1 MQRYFYR
8 WKELAHQTS
17 VRQRGRKRR
26 ARGRAA
32 NNQQQLVW
40 TPVQYRP
47 SSSMISEKTLLAQA
61 IEAKNLIYQP
71 VPLIKIF
78 KGPVQQAFLEA
89 KVPKGRWG
97 LFAVS
102 SDTRSDYWWQ
112 NKFGLYNGED
122 TNTGLVL
129 EKTSNRLTFTAFPR
143 AVTPDLFLDVG
154 CVIFGCSAD
163 FSLSNEER
171 FKKDRENLHQTMEHI
186 CERSRYPNVALLV
199 ICYRSPLDT
208 TGLSFNDFDLGRCA
222 RKGRLDRI
230 QAV

>member
-1 MQRYFYR
+1 MERYFYR
-8 WKELAHQTS
+8 WKELAHQSS
-17 VRQRGRKRR
+17 VRRRGRKRR
-26 ARGRAA
+26 ARVRTAY
-32 NNQQQLVW
+32 NQQELVW

-47 SSSMISEKTLLAQA
+47 GPGMTGEEALAQA
-61 IEAKNLIYQP
+61 VEAKNLIYQP

-89 KVPKGRWG
+89 KVPKCRWA

-102 SDTRSDYWWQ
+102 SDARSDYWWQ

-122 TNTGLVL
+122 TNIGLVL
-129 EKTSNRLTFTAFPR
+129 KKTSNGLTFTAFPR
-143 AVTPDLFLDVG
+143 ATTPDLFLDVG
-154 CVIFGCSAD
+154 CVVFGCSVD

-171 FKKDRENLHQTMEHI
+171 FKKDRENLYETMEHI
-186 CERSRYPNVALLV
+186 CRKSRYPNVALLV

-208 TGLSFNDFDLGRCA
+208 TDLSFNDVDLGRCA
-222 RKGRLDRI
+222 WRGRLDRV